1 MMVFLAACA
10 PVEKQATLAG
20 VSIGAVRV
28 AGPGD
33 TVMEFDLKKP
43 LPNALGKADVFGRT
57 TYAGRTSVHFV
68 GSQAGVAVFERSD
81 LSVETDATTMSQTP
95 LHVPQTTT
103 TNINGT
109 VGNAPLSGSASST
122 SYSVVGPRPSRSY
135 ASASQP
141 ILIRL
146 GAGQSVRIEGRILTV
161 VRVGPAS
168 VEYRI
173 D

>member
-1 MMVFLAACA
+1 MMVFMAACA
-10 PVEKQATLAG
+10 PVEKQATLSGASIAAMRTAG
-20 VSIGAVRV
+20 R
-28 AGPGD
+28 GD
-33 TVMEFDLKKP
+33 TVMQFDLKKP
-43 LPNALGKADVFGRT
+43 LPNAFGKADVFGRT
-57 TYAGRTSVHFV
+57 TDAGRTTVRFL
-68 GSQAGVAVFERSD
+68 GAEGRVAVFERSD

-95 LHVPQTTT
+95 LYVPQTTRT
-103 TNINGT
+103 TVSGT
-109 VGNAPLSGSASST
+109 VGNAPFSGSASST
-122 SYSVVGPRPSRSY
+122 SYSVVGPRPSSSY

-146 GAGQSVRIEGRILTV
+146 GAGQSVRLEGHSLTV

>member
-1 MMVFLAACA
+1 MVLLAACA
-10 PVEKQATLAG
+10 PVEKQATLSGA
-20 VSIGAVRV
+20 SIGAVRT

-43 LPNALGKADVFGRT
+43 LPNAFGKADVFGRT
-57 TYAGRTSVHFV
+57 TYAGRTSVRFV
-68 GSQAGVAVFERSD
+68 GAQSGVALFERSD

-95 LHVPQTTT
+95 LYVPHTTT
-103 TNINGT
+103 TNISGT
-109 VGNAPLSGSASST
+109 VGNAPFSGSASST

-135 ASASQP
+135 TSASQP

-146 GAGQSVRIEGRILTV
+146 SAGQSVRIEGRSLTV
-161 VRVGPAS
+161 VRVSPAS